1 MEVINWLNEN
11 DGAIIGVATAVL
23 VCITGYYAYLTRRLL
38 KANDIPEIAIS
49 LRPHEAHVNA
59 VMLYLENIGTGAARN
74 LQFVTS
80 PSVIPN
86 LDIPLEKI
94 SFLRNGIAF
103 FEPRR
108 KIEQL
113 LVIVIGKE
121 KLNELRQTPLK
132 ITVTYEDSVN
142 HRHERIFELD
152 FGEYEGFSQFGTP
165 PFYEIAKATKDIQKD
180 LHRITTGSRKPIVL
194 TESLSEHRLGQRAYS
209 LESRIEQFPDEVQ
222 QEILQEV
229 NVFISKREQEVLK
242 KDRDKKADPDADLP

>member
-1 MEVINWLNEN
+1 MEVINWLNTN
-11 DGAIIGVATAVL
+11 DGAVIGIATVVL
-23 VCITGYYAYLTRRLL
+23 VGITGYYAYLTRRLL
-38 KANDIPEIAIS
+38 KANDIPEIVIS

-80 PSVIPN
+80 PSIIPN

-94 SFLRNGIAF
+94 GFLRNGIAF

-121 KLNELRQTPLK
+121 KLNKLRQTPLK
-132 ITVTYEDSVN
+132 ITVTYENSMN

-165 PFYEIAKATKDIQKD
+165 PLYEIAKATKDIQKD
-180 LHRITTGSRKPIVL
+180 LHHIATGSRKPIVL
-194 TESLSEHRLGQRAYS
+194 TESLSEHRLGRSIDS
-209 LESRIEQFPDEVQ
+209 LESRIEQLPKEVQ

-229 NVFISKREQEVLK
+229 NVLVSKREEKIREKELEK
-242 KDRDKKADPDADLP
+242 KIKTDSL

>member
-1 MEVINWLNEN
+1 MGIINWLNTN
-11 DGAIIGVATAVL
+11 DGAVIGIATAVL

-38 KANDIPEIAIS
+38 KVNDAPEIAIS

-94 SFLRNGIAF
+94 GFLRNGIAF

-165 PFYEIAKATKDIQKD
+165 PLYEIAKATKDIQKD
-180 LHRITTGSRKPIVL
+180 LHRIAIGSRKPIVL
-194 TESLSEHRLGQRAYS
+194 TEPLSEHRLGRSADS
-209 LESRIEQFPDEVQ
+209 LQSRIEQLPKEVQ

-229 NVFISKREQEVLK
+229 NVFVSKREQRSRDKE
-242 KDRDKKADPDADLP
+242 RDKKITTDSGSL